1 VSALRFPL
9 KCAFA
14 VSVSRIPL
22 FLIAVFCAASRLSAG
37 ELMVARPSTLHLTLH
52 KAIEL
57 ALAKNFTLEVE
68 RFQPKI
74 ARQQVTQ
81 QLGRFDPVFDIS
93 AEHSENTVRDIFS
106 GGQHLIGND
115 VVQVDRLSTGI
126 SGITAWG
133 TTYDFSLGT
142 NNRTG
147 TFNQFDELFAT
158 DATLGIRQP
167 LLQGFGTDSNLAQLR
182 IARNNVLV
190 SDWQLKQRIIEL
202 IDTTIGTY
210 NDLHLAHENL
220 RVARGF
226 LELAQTTLN
235 NNVERARIGTM
246 SPLDITTARAEAA
259 SREELVIVA
268 ARAVKDNENY
278 LKQLITRDLE
288 RLLDIGVEIERPP
301 TPTFT
306 GTTRAGIREA
316 LEYRPDYRQALLE
329 IERRNIN
336 LAFAKDQ
343 ALPRLDLAGTLSL
356 LGFENDLGT
365 SVSRVGRRDQSSWSV
380 GAIFSVPIPNRE
392 GRGSV
397 LSAQLSAAQSVI
409 SLQRLEQQIV
419 VDVDNSVG
427 TVITSRERIES
438 TREARRLAVESLAAG
453 EKRLEL
459 GTGTTFEVLE
469 LQKRLAQAQFAELQ
483 ALADFNNSVSK
494 FERNT
499 GTSLRVH
506 NVVVE
511 EQKR

>member
-1 VSALRFPL
+1 MRFPS

-14 VSVSRIPL
+14 LSVPRLPL
-22 FLIAVFCAASRLSAG
+22 LLSLLLSLASIASAG
-37 ELMVARPSTLHLTLH
+37 ETTVARPSTLHVSLH

-68 RFQPKI
+68 RFQPQI

-81 QLGRFDPVFDIS
+81 ELGRFDPVFDVT
-93 AEHSENTVRDIFS
+93 AERSENTIRDIFDGVGHFS
-106 GGQHLIGND
+106 TGD
-115 VVQVDRLSTGI
+115 VTRVDRFSMGLG
-126 SGITAWG
+126 GITPWG
-133 TTYDFSLGT
+133 TDYDLRLGT

-147 TFNQFDELFAT
+147 TFNQFDELFAS
-158 DATLGIRQP
+158 DATLSIRQP

-235 NNVERARIGTM
+235 DNMERVRIGTM

-268 ARAVKDNENY
+268 ARAVKDNENF

-288 RLLDIGVEIERPP
+288 SLLDIGVEIDPPP
-301 TPTFT
+301 TPSFKSS
-306 GTTRAGIREA
+306 TRAGIREA
-316 LEYRPDYRQALLE
+316 LEFRPDYRQALLE
-329 IERRNIN
+329 IERRNIT
-336 LAFAKDQ
+336 LRFAKDA
-343 ALPRLDLAGTLSL
+343 ALPRLDLAGSLSL
-356 LGFENDLGT
+356 LGFDNDLGT
-365 SVSRVGRRDQSSWSV
+365 SASRVGRRDQTGWSV
-380 GAIFSVPIPNRE
+380 GAIFAVPIPNRE

-409 SLQRLEQQIV
+409 NLQRLEQQIV
-419 VDVDNSVG
+419 VEVDNSVG

-438 TREARRLAVESLAAG
+438 TREARRLAVESLSAG

-483 ALADFNNSVSK
+483 ALADYNNAVSK

-499 GTSLRVH
+499 GTSLRVY
-506 NVVVE
+506 NVVIE
-511 EQKR
+511 ETKR